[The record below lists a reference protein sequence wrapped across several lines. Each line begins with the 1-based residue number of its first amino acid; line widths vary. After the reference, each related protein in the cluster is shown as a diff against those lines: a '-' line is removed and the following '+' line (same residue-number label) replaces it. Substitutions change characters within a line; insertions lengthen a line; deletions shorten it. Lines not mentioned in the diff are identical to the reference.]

1 MTGYWLALQSIG
13 ITNNHRHWTQYQYV
27 ICISTK
33 YWNKR
38 WETWFRN
45 YIILHEPNK
54 SLGVFGPSARRD
66 SSVLYFVTFERKA
79 ECFGSSSFQNSLISS
94 IVPLFPPN
102 SAGKISSPTSW
113 RKISMFDLKTLK
125 KILPFWVFPGCP
137 DLAEAS
143 LFSCI
148 CHPALT
154 WTCWQTAP
162 AGRACWWWRVRN
174 YRSEAGSP

>member
-1 MTGYWLALQSIG
+1 MYFNKILNKYKYREEWYKRSYMMLQ
-13 ITNNHRHWTQYQYV
+13 
-27 ICISTK
+27 
-33 YWNKR
+33 
-38 WETWFRN
+38 
-45 YIILHEPNK
+45 EPNR
-54 SLGVFGPSARRD
+54 SWEVFGPSGRRD
-66 SSVLYFVTFERKA
+66 SSVLYLVSFERKA

-113 RKISMFDLKTLK
+113 RKISMFDLKTWK

-154 WTCWQTAP
+154 WTCWQTSP
-162 AGRACWWWRVRN
+162 AVLACWWWTIRN
-174 YRSEAGSP
+174 YQSVAGSP